1 LVLTALFL
9 CAGAVSAASISDVGS
24 TITVQNMINTD
35 ISNFIGQL
43 NSQGGLIVKE
53 VGGGHGNNNLINYYF
68 FKLYQKK

>member
-1 LVLTALFL
+1 MRGKQIIICTLVLTALLL

-53 VGGGHGNNNLINYYF
+53 GWWWWPW
-68 FKLYQKK
+68 K

>member
-1 LVLTALFL
+1 MKGKQIIICTLVLTALFL

-35 ISNFIGQL
+35 ISDVLGQL

-53 VGGGHGNNNLINYYF
+53 GWWWWPWR
-68 FKLYQKK
+68 